1 MANKKLILCI
11 DDEPE
16 ILELTQLL
24 LNNEGY
30 EVHGALGGNVAL
42 KAMQT
47 RKPDLVLLDL
57 MMDDMNGWEL
67 YRHMRADENLVDV
80 PVIMVTARSQS
91 VDKALGLHVAKVAD
105 YIVKPFGPRDLVDSV
120 KKVIGPADE

>member
-24 LNNEGY
+24 LNTEGY
-30 EVHGALGGNVAL
+30 EVQGALGGNLAL
-42 KAMQT
+42 KAMKT

-67 YRHMRADENLVDV
+67 YRHMRADKNLVDV

-105 YIVKPFGPRDLVDSV
+105 YIIKPFGPRDLVASV